1 MPNPNNW
8 TPYGVKGSTLISAAN
23 RNTKSSQYVGDTKRT
38 ITAFAPITAFD
49 QRNINADYLL
59 ASSTLNSAKENY
71 AAAQDKAA
79 ETTSLKDDLKAAKVY
94 LASIETAIQKNS
106 QAQDTANSVTYSST
120 AAKTNQLAKLTTQQ
134 SGLSA
139 AHTAAQATIDSL
151 NAQIATI
158 VPPNT
163 ITDKVKTPDS
173 TPVPPPGQSLNFSP
187 TANETNTT
195 PDVQVE
201 SVSEIPTI
209 SRPSANLAL
218 TYNAGTVA
226 DAYFSSNVDYLKET
240 TYRGNTPQ
248 KIERAVQLFNSSAN
262 SKGMFVMTNP
272 VQNKAFNAPSSA
284 SPGGGAG
291 WSYDAAW
298 VKWGFQFLYNPATIT
313 MNYAMAPAVDL
324 SILTSGQEGAN
335 LVGTDGNYST
345 ISFEVII
352 NRMFDMKYFTKDG
365 LLTEAGK
372 LQYGQYT
379 PNAKDQQDIF
389 HKGTMYDVEY
399 LLRTASQGALIQ
411 KSWLRGITADL
422 GYIGVAPIELHLG
435 KSLRFWGMLS
445 GMTVNHTIF
454 NEKMIPIFTSLELT
468 FSRYP
473 EPAAVPT
480 N

>member
-1 MPNPNNW
+1 
-8 TPYGVKGSTLISAAN
+8 
-23 RNTKSSQYVGDTKRT
+23 
-38 ITAFAPITAFD
+38 
-49 QRNINADYLL
+49 
-59 ASSTLNSAKENY
+59 
-71 AAAQDKAA
+71 
-79 ETTSLKDDLKAAKVY
+79 
-94 LASIETAIQKNS
+94 
-106 QAQDTANSVTYSST
+106 
-120 AAKTNQLAKLTTQQ
+120 
-134 SGLSA
+134 
-139 AHTAAQATIDSL
+139 
-151 NAQIATI
+151 
-158 VPPNT
+158 
-163 ITDKVKTPDS
+163 
-173 TPVPPPGQSLNFSP
+173 
-187 TANETNTT
+187 
-195 PDVQVE
+195 
-201 SVSEIPTI
+201 
-209 SRPSANLAL
+209 
-218 TYNAGTVA
+218 
-226 DAYFSSNVDYLKET
+226 
-240 TYRGNTPQ
+240 
-248 KIERAVQLFNSSAN
+248 
-262 SKGMFVMTNP
+262 
-272 VQNKAFNAPSSA
+272 
-284 SPGGGAG
+284 
-291 WSYDAAW
+291 
-298 VKWGFQFLYNPATIT
+298 
-313 MNYAMAPAVDL
+313 MAPAVDL

-352 NRMFDMKYFTKDG
+352 NRMFDMKYFNKNG